1 MLNRFNQIL
10 IIIIVFSVIGTVV
23 LWFLSRPPSIEFD
36 PMLPADGNDPKSPIL
51 DDVISEAPV
60 DVDIDDPTEVY
71 KYLFTEDER
80 AQPEFQQF
88 MQVIESPQ
96 YTAFIESEPETLG
109 DFFDFFASQ
118 GLPVDKNQM
127 FNIFLELAPVGTP
140 EQLEQR
146 ARVTLSIEFQQ
157 MPYNIRSRQGMQ
169 AFQQIIEEFLADEQ
183 NTAWMMTHFN
193 GNFMAFGEW
202 TVDVFRNPINDIPD
216 SFEFVDIDTPT
227 TKPQPPEQPINVNK
241 REIATEQ
248 QQRANQQPIE
258 LRDIDDPK
266 PPVEAELPISPEQDI
281 EAFFRQEFAKED
293 FTKEQL
299 HRSMQYLL
307 RYGEAKGLEQL
318 KVHDPDMATRLERVI
333 RQRKKGDTPQ

>member
-193 GNFMAFGEW
+193 GNFMAFGDW
-202 TVDVFRNPINDIPD
+202 TIDVFRNPIRDIPD
-216 SFEFVDIDTPT
+216 PTELVEIEIPKQPKSKQEPPDT
-227 TKPQPPEQPINVNK
+227 ENK
-241 REIATEQ
+241 TVLP
-248 QQRANQQPIE
+248 QQPSGNEEVIQSV
-258 LRDIDDPK
+258 DIDDPK
-266 PPVEAELPISPEQDI
+266 PHLEPKPLASFE
-281 EAFFRQEFAKED
+281 QEFETLLRKEFD
-293 FTKEQL
+293 TQELTKEKL
-299 HRSMQYLL
+299 NTAMQYLIIL
-307 RYGEAKGLEQL
+307 GEEEGLKRL
-318 KVHDPDMATRLERVI
+318 MVDDPKTAAQIERVI
-333 RQRKKGDTPQ
+333 RQRQKGGIPR